1 MLSVRLNADLE
12 EKLDKLSESTSRSK
26 SFYVKQALER
36 YLKDVDDYFEVKSRD
51 NNTENKFITIEEI
64 EKSVD
69 EWKQQS
75 QQRLRRW

>member
-51 NNTENKFITIEEI
+51 NNTENKLITIEDI
-64 EKSVD
+64 EKSID
-69 EWKQQS
+69 E
-75 QQRLRRW
+75 

>member
-26 SFYVKQALER
+26 SFYVKQALQR

-51 NNTENKFITIEEI
+51 NNTGNKLITIEDI

-69 EWKQQS
+69 E
-75 QQRLRRW
+75 

>member
-26 SFYVKQALER
+26 SFYVKQALQR

-51 NNTENKFITIEEI
+51 NNTGNKLITIEDI

-69 EWKQQS
+69 EWK
-75 QQRLRRW
+75 

>member
-26 SFYVKQALER
+26 SFYVKQALQR

-51 NNTENKFITIEEI
+51 NNTGNKLITIEDI
-64 EKSVD
+64 EKFVD
-69 EWKQQS
+69 EWK
-75 QQRLRRW
+75 

>member
-1 MLSVRLNADLE
+1 MLSVRLNADLK
-12 EKLDKLSESTSRSK
+12 EKLDKLSKSTSRSK

-51 NNTENKFITIEEI
+51 NNTENKLITIEEI

-69 EWKQQS
+69 EWKQ
-75 QQRLRRW
+75 

>member
-51 NNTENKFITIEEI
+51 NNTGNKLITIEDI

-69 EWKQQS
+69 EWKQ
-75 QQRLRRW
+75 

>member
-26 SFYVKQALER
+26 SFYVKQALQR

-51 NNTENKFITIEEI
+51 NNTENKLITIEDI

-69 EWKQQS
+69 E
-75 QQRLRRW
+75 

>member
-26 SFYVKQALER
+26 SFYVKQALEG
-36 YLKDVDDYFEVKSRD
+36 YLKDVDDYFDVKSRD
-51 NNTENKFITIEEI
+51 NNTGNKLITIEDI

-69 EWKQQS
+69 EWK
-75 QQRLRRW
+75 

>member
-36 YLKDVDDYFEVKSRD
+36 YLKDVDDYFEVKLRD
-51 NNTENKFITIEEI
+51 NNTENKLITIEEI

-69 EWKQQS
+69 EWK
-75 QQRLRRW
+75 

>member
-12 EKLDKLSESTSRSK
+12 EKLYKLSESTSRSK

-51 NNTENKFITIEEI
+51 NETENKLITIEDV

-69 EWKQQS
+69 E
-75 QQRLRRW
+75 

>member
-36 YLKDVDDYFEVKSRD
+36 YLKDVDDYFDVKSRD
-51 NNTENKFITIEEI
+51 NNTGNKLITIEDI

-69 EWKQQS
+69 E
-75 QQRLRRW
+75 

>member
-1 MLSVRLNADLE
+1 MLSVRLNANLE

-51 NNTENKFITIEEI
+51 NNTGNKLITIEDI
-64 EKSVD
+64 EKFVD
-69 EWKQQS
+69 E
-75 QQRLRRW
+75 

>member
-51 NNTENKFITIEEI
+51 NNPENKLITIEDI

-69 EWKQQS
+69 EWK
-75 QQRLRRW
+75 

>member
-51 NNTENKFITIEEI
+51 NNTENKLITIEDI

-69 EWKQQS
+69 E
-75 QQRLRRW
+75 

>member
-36 YLKDVDDYFEVKSRD
+36 YLKDVDDYFDVKSRD
-51 NNTENKFITIEEI
+51 NNAGNKLITIEDI
-64 EKSVD
+64 EKFVD
-69 EWKQQS
+69 EWKQ
-75 QQRLRRW
+75 

>member
-1 MLSVRLNADLE
+1 MLSVRLSADLE

-51 NNTENKFITIEEI
+51 NNTENKLITIEEI

-69 EWKQQS
+69 EWKQ
-75 QQRLRRW
+75 

>member
-36 YLKDVDDYFEVKSRD
+36 YLKDVDDYFDVKSRD
-51 NNTENKFITIEEI
+51 NNAGNKLITIEDI

-69 EWKQQS
+69 EWK
-75 QQRLRRW
+75 

>member
-51 NNTENKFITIEEI
+51 NNTGNKLITIEDI

-69 EWKQQS
+69 E
-75 QQRLRRW
+75 